1 MTNKGI
7 FQLLRYPSIS
17 KKCKLGSWI
26 SSSKFLTS
34 ERLFWKKKF
43 VLKIQAVNNTRIVSQ
58 RKREIGFRRTVGIGQ
73 KRRIGATR
81 GRVGDSENTHN
92 SQPLV
97 SGFSCVLMSKCYP
110 ALLLL
115 ILPWCLRGRPKKTIF
130 WKSAYPSFSAAKNF
144 LLFEPSHK
152 LFIFPEF
159 TYSFGFF
166 KPSTLSCHCSGICI
180 TFFVRPYCFE
190 INDHSLYVYIPQGVC
205 HVVLC

>member
-26 SSSKFLTS
+26 TSSKFLTS

-58 RKREIGFRRTVGIGQ
+58 RKREIEFRRTVGIGQ
-73 KRRIGATR
+73 KRTFGATR

-92 SQPLV
+92 SQPLI
-97 SGFSCVLMSKCYP
+97 SGFNCVLMSKCYP

-115 ILPWCLRGRPKKTIF
+115 ILPWCLRGGPKKIIF
-130 WKSAYPSFSAAKNF
+130 WKSAYPSFSAA
-144 LLFEPSHK
+144 
-152 LFIFPEF
+152 
-159 TYSFGFF
+159 
-166 KPSTLSCHCSGICI
+166 
-180 TFFVRPYCFE
+180 
-190 INDHSLYVYIPQGVC
+190 
-205 HVVLC
+205 

>member
-17 KKCKLGSWI
+17 KKCKMGSWI
-26 SSSKFLTS
+26 TSSKFLTS

-58 RKREIGFRRTVGIGQ
+58 RKREIEFRRTVGIGQ
-73 KRRIGATR
+73 KRTFGATR

-92 SQPLV
+92 SQPLI
-97 SGFSCVLMSKCYP
+97 SGFNCVLMSKCYP

-115 ILPWCLRGRPKKTIF
+115 I
-130 WKSAYPSFSAAKNF
+130 
-144 LLFEPSHK
+144 SHK

-166 KPSTLSCHCSGICI
+166 LNLQPWAVIAQVYVSLSLWDLIALRSMIIVYMSISLKVSVMLSCTRC
-180 TFFVRPYCFE
+180 
-190 INDHSLYVYIPQGVC
+190 
-205 HVVLC
+205 